1 MADVPTLAGDTTIT
15 TMIGNYYDHVFLER
29 LEANL
34 VYDKYGEQ
42 RPLPENQGN
51 TVVWHA
57 LLNPTKGY
65 AITDGSTPA
74 ASAVSARKVSATLLY
89 YGDVKAVSDQVTAT
103 AVCPVVE
110 ETVQALGYGAALTK
124 DYLISDAIGFGS
136 ACSTGVTGGASAT
149 YLSVFSQGFPVM
161 EGNANNVYWPDT
173 SARCTAMSIGFFST
187 IATIAHVRQCV
198 TQLKTLNAIPF
209 ENNLYKGIIHPY
221 VSDHIR
227 RDSTFPTWM
236 AYSNLQ
242 AMTKGKLGVI
252 ERVDF
257 EESANAMWSV
267 VTASAWLS
275 SNGYMSGGG
284 SVFGTLIFGKGA
296 YGVTKLGAKDAKI
309 NVVTGADKSDPLNQ
323 RTYVGYKLAM
333 SAKILNPSAGVI
345 LAWYKQ
351 IAP

>member
-1 MADVPTLAGDTTIT
+1 MADVPTSSTDAGIT

-51 TVVWHA
+51 TIVWHR
-57 LLNPTKGY
+57 LTNPTKGY
-65 AITDGSTPA
+65 AVGEGSTPG
-74 ASAVSARKVSATLLY
+74 ASAVSATKVSASLVFY
-89 YGDVKAVSDQVTAT
+89 ADVKAITDQVTAT

-124 DYLISDAIGFGS
+124 DFLIADAIGLAS
-136 ACSTGVTGGASAT
+136 AASTGVTNAASAT
-149 YLSVFSQGFPVM
+149 LPSVFSQGFPIM
-161 EGNANNVYWPDT
+161 EGNSNTVYWPT
-173 SARCTAMSIGFFST
+173 SGIATSLQNGYFST
-187 IATIAHVRQCV
+187 IATIGHVRQCV
-198 TQLKTLNAIPF
+198 TKLKQLNAIPF
-209 ENNLYKGIIHPY
+209 ENNLYKGVIDPL

-257 EESANAMWSV
+257 EESSAAMRV
-267 VTASAWLS
+267 AVTASAWS
-275 SNGYMSGGG
+275 SQYASVGG
-284 SVFGTLIFGKGA
+284 SILGTLIVGKGA
-296 YGVTKLGAKDAKI
+296 YGVTKLGGRDAKI
-309 NVVTGADKSDPLNQ
+309 NVITGADKSDPLNQ
-323 RTYVGYKLAM
+323 RTYVSYKLAM
-333 SAKILNPSAGVI
+333 AAKILNPSAGII
-345 LAWYKQ
+345 LAWYTLG
-351 IAP
+351 IL

>member
-1 MADVPTLAGDTTIT
+1 MTVTLSTDAGIT

-51 TVVWHA
+51 TIVWHR
-57 LLNPTKGY
+57 LTNPTAGY
-65 AITDGSTPA
+65 TLGEGSTPA
-74 ASAVSARKVSATLLY
+74 ASVVSATKVSASLVFF
-89 YGDVKAVSDQVTAT
+89 GDLRSISDQVTAT

-110 ETVQALGYGAALTK
+110 ETIQALGYGAALTK
-124 DYLISDAIGFGS
+124 DNIISDKIGLAS
-136 ACSTGVTGGASAT
+136 ATSTGVTGAASVA
-149 YLSVFSQGFPVM
+149 LPSVFSQGFPVM
-161 EGNANNVYWPDT
+161 EGNLNSIFWPNGSGIT
-173 SARCTAMSIGFFST
+173 TAIFNGYFST

-198 TQLKTLNAIPF
+198 TQLKNYNAIPF
-209 ENNLYKGIIHPY
+209 ENNLYKGVIHPKI
-221 VSDHIR
+221 SDHIR

-257 EESANAMWSV
+257 EESSNAMQVPSL
-267 VTASAWLS
+267 ASAWS
-275 SNGYMSGGG
+275 TGYTSGGG
-284 SVFGTLIFGKGA
+284 SIIGTLIFGKGA

-309 NVVTGADKSDPLNQ
+309 NVVTGADKTDPLNQ
-323 RTYVGYKLAM
+323 QTLVGYKLAM
-333 SAKILNPSAGVI
+333 AAKVLNPSAGVI
-345 LAWYKQ
+345 LAYFSQ
-351 IAP
+351 LAP